1 MQLAANTGS
10 LRLKR
15 RAVIDFL
22 NRPWIAAAFAAA
34 VLAVTFA
41 DSFVTTDNY
50 IFPPYFKH
58 ILFVSLIYS
67 TVTLSLNF
75 VSGYIGE
82 TSLGHAAFFGLGG
95 YVSALLTQNW
105 HVNFWLAFLAAGLA
119 AAAVGIP
126 LGAPA
131 LRVRGPFLVV
141 VTYGC
146 GEVFK
151 FIALNLDI
159 TGGPAGLP
167 GLVTPALFGV
177 SFSNIGP
184 TGKEAFIVTAL
195 VLSLLLAFFMSRINA
210 SRIGHAFAAIRED
223 HIAAAA
229 MGINVAY
236 YKLLAFVLGAFFAGL
251 AGSLF
256 AHYLSFVSPDM
267 LSSNESI
274 MMLTMVVVGG
284 ARSIPGSFFGAFLLT
299 TLPEALRFL
308 KDIIGL
314 TFDPWLVLFGFILIV
329 MMRVQPEGFLGT
341 DTVFRR

>member
-1 MQLAANTGS
+1 VAIVAPTATKWRPDLQKILDGPKAALWFSAVVVMITWFDS
-10 LRLKR
+10 LDL
-15 RAVIDFL
+15 
-22 NRPWIAAAFAAA
+22 
-34 VLAVTFA
+34 TA
-41 DSFVTTDNY
+41 DY
-50 IFPPYFKH
+50 IFTPYLKH
-58 ILFVSLIYS
+58 ILFVSLVYS
-67 TVTLSLNF
+67 IVTLSLNF
-75 VSGYIGE
+75 VSGYIGQ

-95 YVSALLTQNW
+95 YTSALLTQFY
-105 HVNFWLAFLAAGLA
+105 HLPFWPAFLAAGFV

-151 FIALNLDI
+151 FVALNLDI

-167 GLVTPALFGV
+167 GLISPSLGV
-177 SFSNIGP
+177 SFAHIGP
-184 TGKEAFIVTAL
+184 TGKEAFIMAAL
-195 VLSLLLAFFMSRINA
+195 IMALLLAFLMSRIEE
-210 SRIGHAFAAIRED
+210 SRVGHAFTAIRED
-223 HIAAAA
+223 EIAAAT
-229 MGINVAY
+229 MGVNLAY

-256 AHYLSFVSPDM
+256 VHYLSFVSPDM

-284 ARSIPGSFFGAFLLT
+284 ARSIPGSFLGAFLLT
-299 TLPEALRFL
+299 FIPEGLRYFKDFL
-308 KDIIGL
+308 GL
-314 TFDPWLVLFGFILIV
+314 SYDPWLVMFGLLLII
-329 MMRVQPEGFLGT
+329 MMRVRPQGILGA